1 MKGEQSGSWLEI
13 NQRGLSEAL
22 AEVLDRLKRHAA
34 HQESLPLSGSED
46 AGEGANGPLA
56 LDRLCA
62 IFGLS
67 PFERQVLVLCA
78 GIELDAQVAAVCAE
92 VQGDPARRY
101 PTFSLAL
108 AGLPGAHWNALTP
121 AGPLRRWRLIEMA
134 PGHGLTVSPLRIDER
149 ILHYLVGIDS
159 ADERLL
165 DLTQPVPVSGV
176 LVASHQAQADQI
188 VAAWGQAP
196 SRTTLPVVQL
206 VGEGGAAK
214 RAVAAEACAQSGL
227 RLFALPAEALPTAPG
242 ELEPLVRLWERE
254 AALTASALL
263 LDCDSLENA
272 GPEGGGAER
281 TGIAARLI
289 ERITGP
295 FFVAVPE
302 RRSFRQR
309 SVITLEIGKP
319 ALEEQHALWEAALGP
334 EAAGLD
340 EALAH
345 LTAHFD
351 VGLEAVRAASL
362 SALAETARLAAH
374 GEAVPLETALWNAC
388 RVGARTSLDNLAERV
403 EAKTTWD
410 DLILPKPQQDV
421 LHDIL
426 ANVRRRSTVYQT
438 WGFGGRSTRGL
449 GVTALFSGESGTG
462 KTTAAEVLARELSL
476 DLYKI
481 DLSAVVSKYIGES
494 EKNLR
499 RVFDAAEAG
508 GAILLFDEADAL
520 FGKRTEVKDSHDR
533 YANLEVSYLLQRMEA
548 YPGLAILTTNLKSSI
563 DTAFLRRI
571 RFVVQFP
578 FPTTVERAEIWRRV
592 YPASVPTDALA
603 PEKLARLNVAGGTIR
618 NIALGGAFLAAEAG
632 EPVRMIH
639 LLRAAQTEY
648 AKLEKTLTQ
657 TETADWI

>member
-1 MKGEQSGSWLEI
+1 MKGERSGSWLEI

-22 AEVLDRLKRHAA
+22 ADVLDCLGRHAA
-34 HQESLPLSGSED
+34 RQAPAELPALGSD
-46 AGEGANGPLA
+46 AANRDGPLA
-56 LDRLCA
+56 LDRLCET
-62 IFGLS
+62 FELS

-78 GIELDAQVAAVCAE
+78 GVELDAQAAAACAE
-92 VQGDPARRY
+92 AQGDPARAY

-108 AGLPGAHWNALTP
+108 AALPGAHWNALTP
-121 AGPLRRWRLIEMA
+121 AGPLRRWRLIEMTA
-134 PGHGLTVSPLRIDER
+134 GLGLTVSPLRIDER
-149 ILHYLVGIDS
+149 ILHYLVGIDA
-159 ADERLL
+159 ADERLM
-165 DLTQPVPVSGV
+165 DLTQPVQPGGA
-176 LVASHQAQADQI
+176 LVASHRAQADQI
-188 VAAWGQAP
+188 VAAWGQAA
-196 SRTTLPVVQL
+196 SRTALPAVQL
-206 VGEGGAAK
+206 VGEGSAAK

-227 RLFALPAEALPTAPG
+227 RLLALPAEALPAASG

-254 AALTASALL
+254 AALTGAALL
-263 LDCDSLENA
+263 LDCDGLDSA
-272 GPEGGGAER
+272 GPEGGNAER
-281 TGIAARLI
+281 AGIAARFV
-289 ERITGP
+289 ERISGP
-295 FFVAVPE
+295 LFVAVPE

-309 SVITLEIGKP
+309 PVLTLEIGKP

-334 EAAGLD
+334 EAAALNG
-340 EALAH
+340 ALAH

-374 GEAVPLETALWNAC
+374 GEPPPLQTALWDAC
-388 RVGARTSLDNLAERV
+388 RMQARTSLDNLAQRV
-403 EAKTTWD
+403 EARTTWD
-410 DLILPKPQQDV
+410 DLVLPAPQRDIL
-421 LHDIL
+421 LDIL

-462 KTTAAEVLARELSL
+462 KTTAAEVLARELRL

-578 FPTTVERAEIWRRV
+578 FPTATERAEIWRRV
-592 YPASVPTDALA
+592 YPASVPTEALE
-603 PEKLARLNVAGGTIR
+603 PDKLARLNVAGGTIR

-632 EPVRMIH
+632 ESVRMAH

-657 TETADWI
+657 TETADWV